1 MSNIRSNH
9 HTILFSSITRYFF
22 FLSHIRPR
30 SHLCPRRLSPCGLSL
45 LRLAPQYGFVG
56 GYCDWRRN
64 TPLWAPPI
72 ATRAAIRLRCRAMFS
87 LPAAGPSIRTAFFWA
102 KHTNR
107 VTSLANPVLAITPSA
122 IPSPIHR
129 LPPKPSRSTSFQTS
143 LAASNS

>member
-22 FLSHIRPR
+22 PHIQTR
-30 SHLCPRRLSPCGLSL
+30 SPPLPPLPPPGGLSL
-45 LRLAPQYGFVG
+45 LRLSPQYGFVG
-56 GYCDWRRN
+56 GYCDLRRN

-87 LPAAGPSIRTAFFWA
+87 LPAAGPSIRTAFFGA

-122 IPSPIHR
+122 IPNPIHR
-129 LPPKPSRSTSFQTS
+129 LLPKPSPSTSFQPS